1 MTSLLKNI
9 ITLINES
16 VHELA
21 QWIEQTYEIDANEII
36 SKWEEISRNSGA
48 GTAKTG
54 KAQHVSGDLDPTLC
68 QHTFLVGNNAGM
80 QCGVKP
86 KDGPLCSSHKPKS
99 HASSNEKTVDIV
111 DGALNPIYCN
121 FEVGEGKQCGVKPK
135 AGGLCSI
142 HRNGAPKIKTVPLV
156 DGVMDPV
163 FCNRKLSETTQ
174 CGVKPKAGNYCSSH
188 REVVSP
194 PNSGAERPREPIP
207 TSSRTRCPPGIGRSS
222 REAGLSS
229 GLGTTQS
236 KDRRRKNITPEF
248 VPTDDSDSEQ
258 EKEPVSRPEKK
269 KRTRQTKKVP
279 ESASSSSS
287 NDN

>member
-1 MTSLLKNI
+1 MTLLKNI
-9 ITLINES
+9 ITLVNES

-36 SKWEEISRNSGA
+36 AKWEEISSA
-48 GTAKTG
+48 GTGIAKTGKTGKTGKPG
-54 KAQHVSGDLDPTLC
+54 KAQHVNGDLDPTLC

-99 HASSNEKTVDIV
+99 RASSNEKTIDII

-121 FEVGEGKQCGVKPK
+121 FEVSEGKQCGVKPK
-135 AGGLCSI
+135 DGLRCSI

-156 DGVMDPV
+156 DGVVDPE

-188 REVVSP
+188 R
-194 PNSGAERPREPIP
+194 GEP
-207 TSSRTRCPPGIGRSS
+207 SRT
-222 REAGLSS
+222 
-229 GLGTTQS
+229 
-236 KDRRRKNITPEF
+236 DRRRKNITPEF
-248 VPTDDSDSEQ
+248 VPTDDSDSDSEQ
-258 EKEPVSRPEKK
+258 EKEPVRLEKK

-287 NDN
+287 SSDN

>member
-1 MTSLLKNI
+1 MTLLKNI
-9 ITLINES
+9 ITLVNES

-36 SKWEEISRNSGA
+36 AKWEEISSAGA
-48 GTAKTG
+48 GIAKTGKPG
-54 KAQHVSGDLDPTLC
+54 KAQHVNGDLDPTLC
-68 QHTFLVGNNAGM
+68 QHTFRVGNNAGM

-99 HASSNEKTVDIV
+99 RASSNEKTVDIV

-121 FEVGEGKQCGVKPK
+121 FEVGERKQCGVKPK
-135 AGGLCSI
+135 TGGLCSI

-156 DGVMDPV
+156 DGVMDPM

-188 REVVSP
+188 REPV
-194 PNSGAERPREPIP
+194 P
-207 TSSRTRCPPGIGRSS
+207 TSSR
-222 REAGLSS
+222 
-229 GLGTTQS
+229 TTQS

-258 EKEPVSRPEKK
+258 EKEPVRLEKK

-287 NDN
+287 SDN

>member
-1 MTSLLKNI
+1 MTLLKNI
-9 ITLINES
+9 ITLVNES

-36 SKWEEISRNSGA
+36 AKWEEISSA
-48 GTAKTG
+48 GTGIAKTGKPG
-54 KAQHVSGDLDPTLC
+54 KAQHVNGDLDPTLC
-68 QHTFLVGNNAGM
+68 QHTFRVGNNAGM

-99 HASSNEKTVDIV
+99 RAASSNEKTVDIV
-111 DGALNPIYCN
+111 GGALNPIYCN
-121 FEVGEGKQCGVKPK
+121 FEVSEGKQCGVKPK
-135 AGGLCSI
+135 DGAMRCSI

-156 DGVMDPV
+156 DGVVDPK

-188 REVVSP
+188 REPV
-194 PNSGAERPREPIP
+194 P
-207 TSSRTRCPPGIGRSS
+207 TSSR
-222 REAGLSS
+222 
-229 GLGTTQS
+229 TTQS

-258 EKEPVSRPEKK
+258 EKEPVRLEKK

-287 NDN
+287 SSDN

>member
-1 MTSLLKNI
+1 MTLLKNI
-9 ITLINES
+9 ITLVNES

-48 GTAKTG
+48 GIAKTG
-54 KAQHVSGDLDPTLC
+54 KAQHVNGGALDPTLC
-68 QHTFLVGNNAGM
+68 QHKFLVGTNAGM

-99 HASSNEKTVDIV
+99 RASSNEKTVDIV
-111 DGALNPIYCN
+111 DGVLNPIYCN

-135 AGGLCSI
+135 DGLRCSI
-142 HRNGAPKIKTVPLV
+142 HRNGAPKIKTVPL
-156 DGVMDPV
+156 DGVVDPM

-174 CGVKPKAGNYCSSH
+174 CGVKPKVGNYCSSH
-188 REVVSP
+188 RE
-194 PNSGAERPREPIP
+194 PIP
-207 TSSRTRCPPGIGRSS
+207 TSSR
-222 REAGLSS
+222 
-229 GLGTTQS
+229 TTQS

-269 KRTRQTKKVP
+269 RTRQTKKVP
-279 ESASSSSS
+279 ESASSSS
-287 NDN
+287 DN

>member
-1 MTSLLKNI
+1 MTLLKNI
-9 ITLINES
+9 ITLVNES

-36 SKWEEISRNSGA
+36 AKWEEISSA
-48 GTAKTG
+48 GTGIAKTGKPG
-54 KAQHVSGDLDPTLC
+54 KAQHVNGDLDPTLC
-68 QHTFLVGNNAGM
+68 QHTFRVGNNAGM

-99 HASSNEKTVDIV
+99 RASSNEKTVDIV

-121 FEVGEGKQCGVKPK
+121 FEVGERKQCGVKPK
-135 AGGLCSI
+135 TGGLCSI

-156 DGVMDPV
+156 DGVVDPM

-188 REVVSP
+188 REPV
-194 PNSGAERPREPIP
+194 P
-207 TSSRTRCPPGIGRSS
+207 TSSR
-222 REAGLSS
+222 
-229 GLGTTQS
+229 TTQS

-258 EKEPVSRPEKK
+258 EKEPVRLEKK

-287 NDN
+287 SSDN

>member
-1 MTSLLKNI
+1 MTLLKNI
-9 ITLINES
+9 ITLVNES

-36 SKWEEISRNSGA
+36 AKWEQLSGSGA
-48 GTAKTG
+48 GIARKPG
-54 KAQHVSGDLDPTLC
+54 KAQHVNGDLDPTLC
-68 QHTFLVGNNAGM
+68 QHTFRVGNNAGM

-99 HASSNEKTVDIV
+99 RAASSNEKTVDIV
-111 DGALNPIYCN
+111 GGALNPIYCN
-121 FEVGEGKQCGVKPK
+121 FEVSEGKQCGVKPK
-135 AGGLCSI
+135 DGAMRCSI

-156 DGVMDPV
+156 DGVVNPV

-188 REVVSP
+188 REPV
-194 PNSGAERPREPIP
+194 P
-207 TSSRTRCPPGIGRSS
+207 TSSRT
-222 REAGLSS
+222 
-229 GLGTTQS
+229 
-236 KDRRRKNITPEF
+236 DRRRKNITPEF

-258 EKEPVSRPEKK
+258 EKEPVRLEKK

-279 ESASSSSS
+279 EFASSSSS
-287 NDN
+287 SSDN